1 MKNIFLGIILL
12 GFQFTF
18 AQEIKL
24 NEYEVKTSTKDFNL
38 NGNVI
43 QAISTAKDA
52 NGNYATIPFLE
63 NEFYNQIILEFN
75 STGNL
80 TKRTN
85 NLDYSGKIGVY
96 SFTDYQYNSNQ
107 LPIEIKTTVLNNGED
122 PKRVSSL
129 KKYTYHS
136 NNQIHE
142 IQETVQSKTSST
154 TYQTLFKYSNRLET
168 VQNKVDGATSGEVK
182 YTYNKAGKLIKQE
195 TIGFDGKSG
204 LKKYF
209 IYDDSTPIYEEINNN
224 GNKQMT
230 FLNQD
235 NSVSKLQQFDHNQDL
250 KLELNF
256 DSNKNVTEAKVQS
269 FQAGKS
275 ILNTYQIKYN
285 YDSKNNWTTAN
296 VYTKDQLKYIVIREI
311 SYR

>member
-1 MKNIFLGIILL
+1 MKNIFLGIVFI

-18 AQEIKL
+18 GQQIKL
-24 NEYEVKTSTKDFNL
+24 NEYDVKTNSKDFNL
-38 NGNVI
+38 NGNIKQVT
-43 QAISTAKDA
+43 STAKDA
-52 NGNYATIPFLE
+52 NGNFATIPFLE
-63 NEFYNQIILEFN
+63 NEFYNQIVLEFN
-75 STGNL
+75 SKGNL

-85 NLDYSGKIGVY
+85 NLDYRGKIGVY
-96 SFTDYQYNSNQ
+96 SFTEYQYNSSQ
-107 LPIEIKTTVLNNGED
+107 LPTEIKTTVLNNGED

-129 KKYTYHS
+129 KKYTYNS
-136 NNQIHE
+136 NDQINDF
-142 IQETVQSKTSST
+142 QETVKSKTSST
-154 TYQTLFKYSNRLET
+154 AYQTLFKYSNLLEN
-168 VQNKVDGATSGEVK
+168 VQNKVDGTTSGEVK

-209 IYDDSTPIYEEINNN
+209 IYDGATPIYEEVNNN

-230 FLNQD
+230 FINQD
-235 NSVSKLQQFDHNQDL
+235 NSVSKFQQFDQNQNL

-256 DSNKNVTEAKVQS
+256 DQTNNITEAKVQT
-269 FQAGKS
+269 FQAGKP

-296 VYTKDQLKYIVIREI
+296 VYTKGDLKYVVTRDI
-311 SYR
+311 SYQ